1 MRIRIYVLSGL
12 TSFRVLLLLPSSSL
26 CTIFDAFSSKKDQVL
41 SINLSANVLAFG
53 DFNVHHKDWL
63 ICSRGT
69 CRPGE
74 LCYNFSEMTFL
85 RCLALLLVSV
95 TMTFTVLLFWISFF
109 LLTLVFFFCNDSHSI
124 GRFWSYC
131 CLSFHWLSINL

>member
-53 DFNVHHKDWL
+53 DFNVHHKD
-63 ICSRGT
+63 
-69 CRPGE
+69 
-74 LCYNFSEMTFL
+74 
-85 RCLALLLVSV
+85 
-95 TMTFTVLLFWISFF
+95 
-109 LLTLVFFFCNDSHSI
+109 
-124 GRFWSYC
+124 
-131 CLSFHWLSINL
+131 